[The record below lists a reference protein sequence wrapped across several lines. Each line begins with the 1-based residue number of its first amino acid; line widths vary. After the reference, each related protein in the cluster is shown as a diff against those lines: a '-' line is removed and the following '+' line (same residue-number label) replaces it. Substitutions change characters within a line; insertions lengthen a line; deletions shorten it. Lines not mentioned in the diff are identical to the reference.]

1 MKKAVVLFSG
11 GLDSTTCLAY
21 AQSKKYDC
29 YAISF
34 NYNQKH
40 SAELQAAIRIAR
52 QQRVHHEIIQLP
64 IGHLGGS
71 ALTDQGIPVSDH
83 SESHEIPTT
92 YVPARNTIM
101 LSIALGYAEIIHAD
115 VIITGTSFVDYS
127 HYPDCRPEYITAFQ
141 NLANL
146 ATKRGVE
153 GKPILIETP
162 LMYLSKAQ
170 TIMLG
175 DSLGID
181 YYDTV
186 SCYRATPEGLA
197 CGSCDSCFLRKK
209 GFDDAGLV
217 DQTHYVK
224 SLG

>member
-1 MKKAVVLFSG
+1 MKKAVILLSG

-21 AQSKKYDC
+21 AKSNQYDC
-29 YAISF
+29 YALSF

-40 SAELQAAIRIAR
+40 SAELQAAVRIAK
-52 QQRVHHEIIQLP
+52 QHQVHHEIIQLP

-71 ALTDQGIPVSDH
+71 ALTDDAMPVGNHTGSL
-83 SESHEIPTT
+83 EIPPT

-101 LSIALGYAEIIHAD
+101 LSIALGYAEIMDAD

-127 HYPDCRPEYITAFQ
+127 HYPDCRPEYIAAFQ

-153 GKPILIETP
+153 GNPILIETP

-170 TIMLG
+170 TIVLG
-175 DSLGID
+175 HSLGID
-181 YYDTV
+181 YHDTV
-186 SCYRATPEGLA
+186 SCYRATPDGLA
-197 CGSCDSCFLRKK
+197 CGQCDSCFLRKK

-217 DQTHYVK
+217 DQTRYV
-224 SLG
+224 GTA